1 MLGPV
6 ITEIIFS
13 FVSKTTS
20 LGTNK
25 GLFDKKIRSV
35 ELMGTEQSVDWK
47 QNADGLEIVY
57 PDSVDLKT
65 AVGFRIVC
73 E

>member
-1 MLGPV
+1 MT
-6 ITEIIFS
+6 IA
-13 FVSKTTS
+13 S